1 MKQYLKII
9 GVMAVLANLLGC
21 ATMQDSSE
29 ATQQQEDT
37 LLLKEDLNRTKGK
50 LETLEMP
57 KSEIYQATQKL
68 EKSQSEGKWTVAKFV
83 YVTKTG
89 EYAGA
94 W

>member
-1 MKQYLKII
+1 M
-9 GVMAVLANLLGC
+9 
-21 ATMQDSSE
+21 SE
-29 ATQQQEDT
+29 LT
-37 LLLKEDLNRTKGK
+37 LVALVWNPKTRK